1 MGKTKNLS
9 GKNMLVVMRMDLVAK
24 LLTASVVE
32 YQTTRE
38 IYIQALAAWSSG
50 MILASGARGPGF
62 NSRSSPLLQ
71 KNHSEPECYNTF
83 AADYM
88 YVDMTKTWRMKSHC

>member
-1 MGKTKNLS
+1 MMNMVLMGKTKNLS

-50 MILASGARGPGF
+50 MILASGARCPGF
-62 NSRSSPLLQ
+62 NSRNSPG
-71 KNHSEPECYNTF
+71 K
-83 AADYM
+83 
-88 YVDMTKTWRMKSHC
+88 

>member
-1 MGKTKNLS
+1 MNMVLMGKTKNLS

-62 NSRSSPLLQ
+62 NSRSSPLYFKDAMQSNDFFLRRVQ
-71 KNHSEPECYNTF
+71 
-83 AADYM
+83 
-88 YVDMTKTWRMKSHC
+88 VDTVE